1 MSALPCTPIAGSQTR
16 PREDDPVRCPL
27 WDSEPGIYPSPPL
40 RSPRIGPSLRLR
52 LLSSPPQPDLRFLST
67 PASLDAC
74 SESPSKGQAS
84 GEEVSRRPC
93 QPFCQGCLGERR
105 LEESR
110 PLGPRISLDE
120 GWDAKQRGG
129 MRRYVWESPTPSKA
143 GRRPNPLPRSGGG
156 TLRMSSRGPSCCQ
169 GQLGEGWRNKA

>member
-1 MSALPCTPIAGSQTR
+1 M
-16 PREDDPVRCPL
+16 
-27 WDSEPGIYPSPPL
+27 
-40 RSPRIGPSLRLR
+40 
-52 LLSSPPQPDLRFLST
+52 LSSPPQPGLRFLST

-129 MRRYVWESPTPSKA
+129 MRRYVWESPPHLRLDE
-143 GRRPNPLPRSGGG
+143 GRTHCPEV
-156 TLRMSSRGPSCCQ
+156 
-169 GQLGEGWRNKA
+169 GEGH

>member
-16 PREDDPVRCPL
+16 PREDDPGRCPL

-52 LLSSPPQPDLRFLST
+52 LLSSPPQPGLRFLST